1 MHGRASFLS
10 ARPNGSQ
17 SVRLFTVF
25 VVVVLRSC
33 VRRQLVLVLVLDVLL
48 DVLGVVDGEELQR
61 LLDLLQVPER
71 AGQLAGRLLRRGSR
85 KVGILQDVKLKNNNN
100 EVLHLPRL
108 MQTNPRMKEI
118 LTFHFPWF
126 GLGEHFRLVCLEYVA
141 IRAVRLLFPLPFLA
155 PKSAPAR
162 WPGL

>member
-100 EVLHLPRL
+100 EVLHLPNAFYTSSRG
-108 MQTNPRMKEI
+108 PRI
-118 LTFHFPWF
+118 YQ
-126 GLGEHFRLVCLEYVA
+126 G
-141 IRAVRLLFPLPFLA
+141 
-155 PKSAPAR
+155 
-162 WPGL
+162 